1 MYEFPAIPVCC
12 YNLPTQCLHGAA
24 EMETANFTAGRIA
37 AYKFQPS
44 VTGKSNQTVY
54 WDAKTPGLGLRVT
67 AAGAKA
73 YIFESRLH
81 GKTLRLTIG
90 DVRTW
95 SVGKA
100 QEEATRLKALT
111 DQGIDPR
118 QLKADRAA
126 ADEAQRM
133 EAKRLVVTVADAW
146 NAYIEARRHKWSARH
161 IADHQNLARGAGE
174 KIGDSDRVY
183 EAGALSPL
191 MPLKLSEI
199 DAAQVRAWLRDEVT
213 RRPTQA
219 ALAFRLLRAFLNW
232 CTDTPDYRGIAGEN
246 ACQTRIAKDTLP
258 KKKAKTDCL
267 QRDQLPDWF
276 KHVRNIGNPVISAY
290 LQTLILIGSRREE
303 LAHLKWADVDFK
315 WNTITIHDK
324 VEGMRAIPLTP
335 YVSTLLSGLPRRN
348 EWVFSSSG
356 AESGRLQEPTIQHK
370 KACAIAGIEALTLHG
385 LRRSF
390 STLSEWVECPV
401 GVVAQIMGHKPSA
414 TAERHYKQR
423 PLDLLRVWHTNIEAW
438 ILSQAGIQFKH
449 EQPGLRVVSVA

>member
-1 MYEFPAIPVCC
+1 
-12 YNLPTQCLHGAA
+12 
-24 EMETANFTAGRIA
+24 METANFTAGRIA

-348 EWVFSSSG
+348 EWVFSSSS
-356 AESGRLQEPTIQHK
+356 AKSGRLQEPTIQHK
-370 KACAIAGIEALTLHG
+370 KACAVAGIEALTLHG

-423 PLDLLRVWHTNIEAW
+423 PLDLLRMWHTKIEAW
-438 ILSQAGIQFKH
+438 MLEQAGIEFKH
-449 EQPGLRVVSVA
+449 EKPGLRVVSVA

>member
-1 MYEFPAIPVCC
+1 
-12 YNLPTQCLHGAA
+12 
-24 EMETANFTAGRIA
+24 METANFTAGRIA
-37 AYKFQPS
+37 TYQFRPS
-44 VTGKSNQTVY
+44 ATGKSNQTVY
-54 WDAKTPGLGLRVT
+54 WDGKTPGLGLRVT

-73 YIFESRLH
+73 YIFESRLY

-100 QEEATRLKALT
+100 QDEATKLKALT

-126 ADEAQRM
+126 ADEAQRT
-133 EAKRLVVTVADAW
+133 EANRHVVTVADAW
-146 NAYIEARRHKWSARH
+146 NVYTEARRHKWSARH
-161 IADHQNLARGAGE
+161 IADHQNLARGTGE
-174 KIGDSDRVY
+174 KIGDSDRIY

-191 MPLKLSEI
+191 MALKLSEI
-199 DAAQVRAWLRDEVT
+199 DTARVRAWLRDEVT

-232 CTDTPDYRGIAGEN
+232 CTDTPDYCGIAGEN
-246 ACQTRIAKDTLP
+246 ACQARIAKDTLP

-267 QRDQLPDWF
+267 QREQLPDWF
-276 KHVRNIGNPVISAY
+276 KHVRNIGNPVINAF
-290 LQTLILIGSRREE
+290 LQTLLLIGSRREE

-324 VEGMRAIPLTP
+324 VEGERTIPLTP

-348 EWVFSSSG
+348 EWIFSSSG

-370 KACAIAGIEALTLHG
+370 KACAVAGIEALTLHG

-423 PLDLLRVWHTNIEAW
+423 PLDLLRMWHTKIESW
-438 ILSQAGIQFKH
+438 MLDQAGIEFKH
-449 EQPGLRVVSVA
+449 EQPGLRVVSAA

>member
-1 MYEFPAIPVCC
+1 
-12 YNLPTQCLHGAA
+12 
-24 EMETANFTAGRIA
+24 METANFTAGRIA

-100 QEEATRLKALT
+100 QDEATRLKALT

-191 MPLKLSEI
+191 MPLKLFEI

-356 AESGRLQEPTIQHK
+356 AKSGRLQEPTIQHK
-370 KACAIAGIEALTLHG
+370 KACAAAGIEALTLHG

-423 PLDLLRVWHTNIEAW
+423 PLDLLRIWHTKIEAW
-438 ILSQAGIQFKH
+438 MLEQAGIEFKP
-449 EQPGLRVVSVA
+449 EKPGLRVVSVA